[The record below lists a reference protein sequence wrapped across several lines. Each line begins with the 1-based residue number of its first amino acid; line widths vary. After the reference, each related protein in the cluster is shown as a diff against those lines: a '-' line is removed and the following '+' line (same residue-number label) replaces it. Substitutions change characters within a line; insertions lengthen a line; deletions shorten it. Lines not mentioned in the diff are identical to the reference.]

1 MQPTGED
8 TRLKNT
14 DTLKPQTE
22 SIVSDGVAEAATV
35 PAAAGVGYVRTD
47 AAPFVSGEAAKKPP
61 RTIEISKKAVV
72 TAVAIVLVL
81 VIFAIVLTQVL
92 PRGAYDRIPD
102 ANGNEQIVPDSY
114 REDPSLDTLKWWQ
127 AVFAPFLVLD
137 PSMDGSLMVWALI
150 ALLLVIGAVFTALDH
165 TGVMVYMVE
174 SLRNKFKT
182 RKYALLFIMPLAFM
196 FLGSSAGMF
205 EELIPLVPVV
215 VLLCYA
221 FGWDAL
227 VGLGISVLAACFG
240 FAAGVVNPFTVGIS
254 QNLMGI
260 PMFSG
265 ISMRLLTFAAAYIIL
280 MGFIFPYARK
290 IEKRPQKSPVYIE
303 DTRKKHGFDFSSAAF
318 VYDEGKSKALKWF
331 AVWMLVVVF
340 FAVLSIFIQPHYI
353 PALGDFSLADYIL
366 YITVAIYVVAGI
378 GACIMCGLKGKEL
391 FRKLGKGLL
400 TLLPA
405 VAMILVASGVR
416 YIMEKG
422 NFMDTILY
430 KVTEACRGQSP
441 AVIIL
446 LVYAAIFI
454 FEIFIPSG
462 SAKAFLLMPMIGAMC
477 TQLGIDG
484 QVAVLAFAYGDGFA
498 NVLLPTNAGLLLI
511 LGMTTV
517 NYPKWLRWS
526 GKIQFTLLLATIG
539 ILMLA
544 QYVVYA

>member
-1 MQPTGED
+1 MDREKDTVLTDGAGE
-8 TRLKNT
+8 RA
-14 DTLKPQTE
+14 P
-22 SIVSDGVAEAATV
+22 AR
-35 PAAAGVGYVRTD
+35 PAALAGAGYVRTD
-47 AAPFVSGEAAKKPP
+47 ASLFVCDDAPKGPP
-61 RTIEISKKAVV
+61 RTIEISKRAVLISV
-72 TAVAIVLVL
+72 VIVLVL
-81 VIFAIVLTQVL
+81 VIAAIVLTQVL
-92 PRGAYDRIPD
+92 PRGEYERVPD
-102 ANGNEQIVPDSY
+102 ESGNMQIVPGTYAEDDSL
-114 REDPSLDTLKWWQ
+114 PSLKWWQ

-137 PSMDGSLMVWALI
+137 PTMDGSLMVWALI

-165 TGVMVYMVE
+165 TGVLIYMVE
-174 SLRNKFKT
+174 ALRNKFRT
-182 RKYALLFIMPLAFM
+182 RRYALLFILPLAFM

-227 VGLGISVLAACFG
+227 VGLAISVLAACFG
-240 FAAGVVNPFTVGIS
+240 FTAGVVNPFTVGVS

-265 ISMRLLTFAAAYIIL
+265 IEMRLLTFVVAYGIL
-280 MGFIFPYARK
+280 MAFVYPYARK
-290 IEKRPQKSPVYIE
+290 IEKKPQRSLVYLE
-303 DTRKKHGFDFSSAAF
+303 DTRKKHGFDFSSAEF
-318 VYDEGKSKALKWF
+318 VRDEGKSRALKWF
-331 AVWMLVVVF
+331 ACWMLVVVF

-353 PALGDFSLADYIL
+353 PALGDFSLADYVL

-378 GACIMCGLKGKEL
+378 GACVMCGLRGKEL
-391 FRKLGKGLL
+391 FKKLGKGLV

-405 VAMILVASGVR
+405 VAMILIASGVR

-422 NFMDTILY
+422 YVMDTILY
-430 KVTEACRGQSP
+430 KVTSACAGQSP

-446 LVYAAIFI
+446 LVYLAIFI
-454 FEIFIPSG
+454 FEMFIPSG

-517 NYPKWLRWS
+517 NYPKWIRWS
-526 GKIQFTLLLATIG
+526 GKIQFTLLAATVG

-544 QYVVYA
+544 QYVIYA

>member
-1 MQPTGED
+1 MDREKD
-8 TRLKNT
+8 TVLT
-14 DTLKPQTE
+14 DGAGKRAP
-22 SIVSDGVAEAATV
+22 DR
-35 PAAAGVGYVRTD
+35 PAALAGAGYVRTD
-47 AAPFVSGEAAKKPP
+47 ASLFVCDDAPKGPP
-61 RTIEISKKAVV
+61 RTIEISKRAVLISV
-72 TAVAIVLVL
+72 VIVLVL
-81 VIFAIVLTQVL
+81 VIAAIVLTQVL
-92 PRGAYDRIPD
+92 PRGEYERVPD
-102 ANGNEQIVPDSY
+102 ESGNMQIVPGTYAEDDSL
-114 REDPSLDTLKWWQ
+114 PSLKWWQ

-137 PSMDGSLMVWALI
+137 PTMDGSLMVWALI

-165 TGVMVYMVE
+165 TGVLIYMVE
-174 SLRNKFKT
+174 ALRNKFRT
-182 RKYALLFIMPLAFM
+182 RRYALLFILPLAFM

-227 VGLGISVLAACFG
+227 VGLAISVLAACFG
-240 FAAGVVNPFTVGIS
+240 FTAGVVNPFTVGIS

-265 ISMRLLTFAAAYIIL
+265 IEMRLLTFVVAYGIL
-280 MGFIFPYARK
+280 MAFVYPYARK
-290 IEKRPQKSPVYIE
+290 IEKKPQRSLVYLE
-303 DTRKKHGFDFSSAAF
+303 DTRKKHGFDFSSAEF
-318 VYDEGKSKALKWF
+318 VRDEGKSRALKWF
-331 AVWMLVVVF
+331 ACWMLVVVF

-353 PALGDFSLADYIL
+353 PALGDFSLADYVL

-378 GACIMCGLKGKEL
+378 GACVMCGLRGKEL
-391 FRKLGKGLL
+391 FKKLGKGLV

-405 VAMILVASGVR
+405 VAMILIASGVR

-422 NFMDTILY
+422 YVMDTILY
-430 KVTEACRGQSP
+430 KVTSACAGQSP

-446 LVYAAIFI
+446 LVYLAIFI
-454 FEIFIPSG
+454 FEMFIPSG

-517 NYPKWLRWS
+517 NYPKWIRWS
-526 GKIQFTLLLATIG
+526 GKIQFTLLAATVG

-544 QYVVYA
+544 QYVIYA

>member
-1 MQPTGED
+1 M
-8 TRLKNT
+8 
-14 DTLKPQTE
+14 
-22 SIVSDGVAEAATV
+22 
-35 PAAAGVGYVRTD
+35 
-47 AAPFVSGEAAKKPP
+47 
-61 RTIEISKKAVV
+61 
-72 TAVAIVLVL
+72 LVL

-280 MGFIFPYARK
+280 MARNALRNRRSTLK
-290 IEKRPQKSPVYIE
+290 TPAKNTDSISRAPLSSTTRANPKR
-303 DTRKKHGFDFSSAAF
+303 
-318 VYDEGKSKALKWF
+318 
-331 AVWMLVVVF
+331 
-340 FAVLSIFIQPHYI
+340 
-353 PALGDFSLADYIL
+353 
-366 YITVAIYVVAGI
+366 
-378 GACIMCGLKGKEL
+378 
-391 FRKLGKGLL
+391 
-400 TLLPA
+400 
-405 VAMILVASGVR
+405 
-416 YIMEKG
+416 
-422 NFMDTILY
+422 
-430 KVTEACRGQSP
+430 
-441 AVIIL
+441 
-446 LVYAAIFI
+446 
-454 FEIFIPSG
+454 
-462 SAKAFLLMPMIGAMC
+462 
-477 TQLGIDG
+477 
-484 QVAVLAFAYGDGFA
+484 
-498 NVLLPTNAGLLLI
+498 
-511 LGMTTV
+511 
-517 NYPKWLRWS
+517 
-526 GKIQFTLLLATIG
+526 
-539 ILMLA
+539 
-544 QYVVYA
+544 

>member
-1 MQPTGED
+1 M
-8 TRLKNT
+8 KT
-14 DTLKPQTE
+14 DDEMVRDSEKT
-22 SIVSDGVAEAATV
+22 ATSV
-35 PAAAGVGYVRTD
+35 EIPAPALAGVGYVRTD
-47 AAPFVSGEAAKKPP
+47 AAPIVSEAGSKRPP

-81 VIFAIVLTQVL
+81 VIFAIVLAYTL
-92 PRGAYDRIPD
+92 PRGTYERVPD
-102 ANGNEQIVPDSY
+102 ADGNEQIVPDSY
-114 REDPSLDTLKWWQ
+114 REDPSLAKLEWWQ
-127 AVFAPFLVLD
+127 AVFAPLLVLD
-137 PSMDGSLMVWALI
+137 PAMDGSLMVWALI

-165 TGVMVYMVE
+165 TGVLVYMVE
-174 SLRNKFKT
+174 SLRNKFRK
-182 RKYALLFIMPLAFM
+182 RKYALLFVMPLTFM

-265 ISMRLLTFAAAYIIL
+265 ISMRLLTFAAAYVIL
-280 MGFIFPYARK
+280 MAFIFPYARR
-290 IEKRPQKSPVYIE
+290 IEKRPQKSLVYIE
-303 DTRKKHGFDFSSAAF
+303 DTRKKHGFDFASASF

-331 AVWMLVVVF
+331 AAWMLVVVF
-340 FAVLSIFIQPHYI
+340 VAVMSIFIQPHYI

-366 YITVAIYVVAGI
+366 YIAVTIYVVAGI
-378 GACIMCGLKGKEL
+378 GACVMCGLKGKEL
-391 FRKLGKGLL
+391 LKKLGKGLL

-422 NFMDTILY
+422 NVMDTILY
-430 KVTEACRGQSP
+430 KVIEACRGQSP

-446 LVYAAIFI
+446 LIYAAIFI

-477 TQLGIDG
+477 SQLNIDG

-517 NYPKWLRWS
+517 NYPKWIRWS
-526 GKIQFTLLLATIG
+526 GPIQFTLLLATVC

-544 QYVVYA
+544 EFVVYA